1 MNNKLISQVR
11 KEQSDKAELIEKEYI
26 RKMLALIEQKDT
38 TIKLSQEATELLK
51 KNKAEIEKMLE
62 ARDYSV
68 LSQGWSYTMPN
79 YMKLPSSLEDVLKF
93 RRG

>member
-11 KEQSDKAELIEKEYI
+11 KEQSDKAELIEKENI
-26 RKMLALIEQKDT
+26 RKMLLIIESKGES
-38 TIKLSQEATELLK
+38 IKKLQGE
-51 KNKAEIEKMLE
+51 KAGLEKMLDE
-62 ARDYSV
+62 RDYSV

>member
-1 MNNKLISQVR
+1 MNNLVKKVKQ
-11 KEQSDKAELIEKEYI
+11 EQSDKAELIEKENI
-26 RKMLALIEQKDT
+26 RKMLLIIESKGES
-38 TIKLSQEATELLK
+38 IKKLQGE
-51 KNKAEIEKMLE
+51 KAGLEKMLDE
-62 ARDYSV
+62 RDYSV

>member
-1 MNNKLISQVR
+1 MNNLVKQV
-11 KEQSDKAELIEKEYI
+11 KQEQVNKAELIEKENI
-26 RKMLALIEQKDT
+26 RKMLLIIESKGES
-38 TIKLSQEATELLK
+38 IKKLQGE
-51 KNKAEIEKMLE
+51 KAEIEKMLE

>member
-11 KEQSDKAELIEKEYI
+11 KEQSDKAELIEKENI
-26 RKMLALIEQKDT
+26 RKMLLIIESKGES
-38 TIKLSQEATELLK
+38 IKKLQGE
-51 KNKAEIEKMLE
+51 KAGLEKMLE

>member
-1 MNNKLISQVR
+1 MNNKLISQVK
-11 KEQSDKAELIEKEYI
+11 KEQSDKAELIEKENI
-26 RKMLALIEQKDT
+26 RKMLLIIESKGES
-38 TIKLSQEATELLK
+38 IKKLQGE
-51 KNKAEIEKMLE
+51 KAEIEKMLE

>member
-1 MNNKLISQVR
+1 MNNLIKKVKQEQVN
-11 KEQSDKAELIEKEYI
+11 KAELIEKENI
-26 RKMLALIEQKDT
+26 RKMLLIIESKGES
-38 TIKLSQEATELLK
+38 IKKLQGE
-51 KNKAEIEKMLE
+51 KAGLEKMLDE
-62 ARDYSV
+62 RDYSV

>member
-1 MNNKLISQVR
+1 MNNLIKQVR
-11 KEQSDKAELIEKEYI
+11 QEQVNKAELIEKENI
-26 RKMLALIEQKDT
+26 RKMLLIIESKGES
-38 TIKLSQEATELLK
+38 IKKLQGE
-51 KNKAEIEKMLE
+51 KAGLEKMLDE
-62 ARDYSV
+62 RDYSV

>member
-1 MNNKLISQVR
+1 MNNLIKQVR
-11 KEQSDKAELIEKEYI
+11 QEQVNKAELIEKENI
-26 RKMLALIEQKDT
+26 RKMLLIIESKGE
-38 TIKLSQEATELLK
+38 SLK
-51 KNKAEIEKMLE
+51 KLQGEKAKLEKMLDE
-62 ARDYSV
+62 RDYSV